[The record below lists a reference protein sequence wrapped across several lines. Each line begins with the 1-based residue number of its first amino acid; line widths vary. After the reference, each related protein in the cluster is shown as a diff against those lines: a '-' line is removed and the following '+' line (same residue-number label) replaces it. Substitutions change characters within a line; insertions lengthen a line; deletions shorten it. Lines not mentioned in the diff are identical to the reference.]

1 MEKQTPLKRVRPPA
15 HELPSTGADLAALAG
30 GLAPAERQR
39 VESAWALAEPILR
52 DARLAGGEPAL
63 SHALE
68 TAAIVSEL
76 KMDGEA
82 MAAALLVP
90 AVERDPGCL
99 PKVKEHCGSVTAD
112 LVDGVIRMAQIS
124 ALSERGAA
132 AAGQAGEEAQLEQ
145 LRKMLLAM
153 VQDVRVVLVKLAGHL
168 QELRF
173 AVRAPDS
180 GPRRVLALLTQDLFA
195 PLANR
200 LGVWQLKWEMEDL
213 ALRVLEPEPYKRIAQ
228 LLDGKR
234 ADRERYIENVVAY
247 LKSALART
255 GIHAEISG
263 RPKHIFSIYKKI
275 REKDSNFE
283 SLYDVRA
290 VRVLVDD
297 VSDCYAAL
305 GIIHQLWTPIPR
317 EFDDYIAKPKAN
329 HYRSLH
335 TAVIG
340 PEDKALEV
348 QIRTR
353 EMHQHAELGV
363 ASHWR
368 YKEGSRS
375 DHGYDQK
382 IAWLRQV
389 LEWKDL
395 AGDAGELAAR
405 FRTGLFEDTI
415 YTLTP
420 QGRVIALPKG
430 ATPIDFAYH
439 VHSELGHRCR
449 GAMVD
454 GAIVPLNTPLA
465 NGQRVEIMAA
475 REGGPSRDWLNPAL
489 GYVRSNG
496 ARTKIRQWFNRQ
508 HHDAAVAQGRSM
520 VEKEL
525 QRLGLTRLNLERLA
539 AALDFAKLDDFLAEA
554 GRGAVGS
561 RQIQIAAHV
570 LVHPQEPAAA
580 PRPVAPGLAAAPG
593 KRRPPAGKG
602 GVLVVGVDRLLTVPA
617 KCCKPA
623 PPDAIVGF
631 ITRKRGVTIHRAN
644 CANLKR
650 LVAERRLDVEW
661 GEAAARVPRR

>member
-1 MEKQTPLKRVRPPA
+1 MEKTIAYNVERTAVSEQAV
-15 HELPSTGADLAALAG
+15 AALLAS
-30 GLAPAERQR
+30 LDAPARDAVRTALE
-39 VESAWALAEPILR
+39 LAEPSLR
-52 DARLAGGEPAL
+52 EARLPSGEPAYV
-63 SHALE
+63 HALGS
-68 TAAIVSEL
+68 AAIAAGL
-76 KMDGEA
+76 RLDGA
-82 MAAALLVP
+82 AVAAAVLAPVLVTSP
-90 AVERDPGCL
+90 QGMRVLR
-99 PKVKEHCGSVTAD
+99 EHCDPVVAG
-112 LVDGVIRMAQIS
+112 LVEGVAQMAQIH
-124 ALSERGAA
+124 ALS
-132 AAGQAGEEAQLEQ
+132 GEAIEAPEHAAQLEA

-173 AVRAPDS
+173 AVKAQDS
-180 GPRRVLALLTQDLFA
+180 GARRAVALLTQDLFA

-213 ALRVLEPEPYKRIAQ
+213 ALRILEPDTYRRIAQ

-234 ADRERYIENVVAY
+234 ADRERHIDNVVA
-247 LKSALART
+247 LLRGEFARAGISAD
-255 GIHAEISG
+255 ISG
-263 RPKHIFSIYKKI
+263 RPKHIFSIYKKM
-275 REKDSNFE
+275 REKDADFE

-290 VRVLVDD
+290 VRVLVDT
-297 VSDCYAAL
+297 VADCYAAL

-368 YKEGSRS
+368 YKEGSRG

-395 AGDAGELAAR
+395 AGNAGELAAR

-439 VHSELGHRCR
+439 VHSQLGHRCR
-449 GAMVD
+449 GAKVD
-454 GAIVPLNTPLA
+454 GAIVSLNTPLA
-465 NGQRVEIMAA
+465 NGQRVEILAA
-475 REGGPSRDWLNPAL
+475 RDGGPSRDWLNPAL
-489 GYVRSNG
+489 GYVRSSG
-496 ARTKIRQWFNRQ
+496 ARAKIRQWFNRRN
-508 HHDAAVAQGRSM
+508 AAGES
-520 VEKEL
+520 
-525 QRLGLTRLNLERLA
+525 
-539 AALDFAKLDDFLAEA
+539 
-554 GRGAVGS
+554 
-561 RQIQIAAHV
+561 
-570 LVHPQEPAAA
+570 PQPAAPPVETPPLA
-580 PRPVAPGLAAAPG
+580 PKKVR
-593 KRRPPAGKG
+593 KPASRS
-602 GVLVVGVDRLLTVPA
+602 VLVVGMDRLLTVRA

-623 PPDAIVGF
+623 APGAIVGF
-631 ITRKRGVTIHRAN
+631 ITRRRGVTIHRAD

-650 LVAERRLDVEW
+650 LAQERRLDVEW
-661 GEAAARVPRR
+661 GEAATRAPSGRGLSR